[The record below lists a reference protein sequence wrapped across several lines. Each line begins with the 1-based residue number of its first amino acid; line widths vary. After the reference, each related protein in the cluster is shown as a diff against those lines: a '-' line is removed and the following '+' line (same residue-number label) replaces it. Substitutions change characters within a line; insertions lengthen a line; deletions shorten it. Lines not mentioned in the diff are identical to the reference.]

1 MPRLSNSLYAYD
13 ISNNKQ
19 RRRALKQ
26 LRKVADVYQDS
37 VFDCRLAKQA
47 HQVLQ
52 VSLLQLL
59 QPGEQVVYLAL
70 PANCD
75 IEQLG
80 SGMQPLGEFSLVIS

>member
-37 VFDCRLAKQA
+37 VFDCLLTKQA

-75 IEQLG
+75 TEQLG

>member
-37 VFDCRLAKQA
+37 VFDCRLTKQA